1 MFEILGK
8 KFKGSR
14 GHLAKF
20 SWRGME
26 KSSKSQSHVPRQG
39 DRGTGGGVVKKSMTY
54 PRERRCCLQV
64 PPEPSDCGS
73 QMGDLL

>member
-1 MFEILGK
+1 MFEILEKKFKGSRGHLAKFSWGGGKSGRVFEILGK

-39 DRGTGGGVVKKSMTY
+39 DRGTGGGK
-54 PRERRCCLQV
+54 
-64 PPEPSDCGS
+64 
-73 QMGDLL
+73 